1 MVEEQ
6 KVVVQEERVDRVAHR
21 KAQVRVV
28 VGRTS
33 KKETMVKNLEVM
45 RIMEKMKMINNRI
58 PYQLKGI
65 LKESTNK
72 REIRK
77 LKHKRSSL

>member
-21 KAQVRVV
+21 KVPVRVV

-58 PYQLKGI
+58 P
-65 LKESTNK
+65 
-72 REIRK
+72 
-77 LKHKRSSL
+77 